1 MVRKKMVNRKKEKRK
16 TEKRMEQ
23 RDTSTRH
30 SNRRYAVKGGM
41 LKHLISLTPPSP
53 VSMLSVDHFDLAD

>member
-1 MVRKKMVNRKKEKRK
+1 MVNRKKEKRK